1 MATFDAVFVGLTIL
15 DIAGRPV
22 VAIPPRGGVAFI
34 EQIRLNPAGTAAGAN
49 INAAKL
55 GIRTAAVACLGEDE
69 KADFILASYARLG
82 IDCSLI
88 QRTALKETSATILP
102 DSPQRR
108 TSGPALPGAHPTP
121 RSSVK
126 RNLTPSST
134 VVTVHHGGTDLLAA
148 MDQGQSA
155 RLLQAAKARGSHHQL

>member
-1 MATFDAVFVGLTIL
+1 M
-15 DIAGRPV
+15 

-88 QRTALKETSATILP
+88 QRTALKGDLGDDPA

-108 TSGPALPGAHPTP
+108 TSGPALPG
-121 RSSVK
+121 RV
-126 RNLTPSST
+126 
-134 VVTVHHGGTDLLAA
+134 
-148 MDQGQSA
+148 
-155 RLLQAAKARGSHHQL
+155 